1 MSRTR
6 LRSPRAGAGFTL
18 IEVLAAIVILGIGLL
33 GIGKLMLF
41 SVRANNSAYLRTQ
54 ATNYAYEMLD
64 LMRANVAFAEQN
76 AYDSPFGVVGNPG
89 SCYAVLC
96 APAQMALFDVYQWK
110 TAMAAALPG
119 GDGNVVTAQVPVPG
133 SGGVLVTATITVRY
147 DDATAQATFNAAN
160 PNAPMQIVIETVL

>member
-1 MSRTR
+1 MRTAR

-54 ATNYAYEMLD
+54 ATDYAYAILD
-64 LMRANVAFAEQN
+64 LMRANSAFAEQA
-76 AYDSPFGVVGNPG
+76 AYDTPFGAVANPG
-89 SCYAVLC
+89 SCYGIVC

-110 TAMAAALPG
+110 TAMTAALPG
-119 GDGNVVTAQVPVPG
+119 GTGRIVTQQVAVPN
-133 SGGVLVTATITVRY
+133 SGGFLVTATVTVQY

-160 PNAPMQIVIETVL
+160 PNAPMQVVIESVL

>member
-1 MSRTR
+1 MSSSSR
-6 LRSPRAGAGFTL
+6 RSLRAGRGFTL

-76 AYDSPFGVVGNPG
+76 AYDAPFGVVANPG
-89 SCYAVLC
+89 SCYGVAC
-96 APAQMALFDVYQWK
+96 TPAQMALFDVYQWK

-119 GDGNVVTAQVPVPG
+119 GDGRIVTAQVAIPG
-133 SGGVLVTATITVRY
+133 SGGFLVTATVTVQY

-160 PNAPMQIVIETVL
+160 PNAPLQIVIETVL